1 MYVCTTFPGNSLLYK
16 KVINLCSSC
25 LVCLYVWS
33 KQFFSVLFSFISCY
47 IIDVFPFAINATTW
61 LISRIVFF
69 FTSQPDTYVCI
80 CVCLQLVCA
89 SLLVFISIENSLL
102 WQRSWLS
109 SVTTLSEQLAD
120 SYSQNQFPL
129 SNQCLST
136 GSLSKRSSTAL
147 TTAQISFSTIS
158 TGRDERDSVYLSL
171 FCW

>member
-1 MYVCTTFPGNSLLYK
+1 MYVRSNSSQFYSLLFPVTLSTCFRSPSMQQLDLFLALSSSLRRSQIHMY
-16 KVINLCSSC
+16 VFVFVYNL
-25 LVCLYVWS
+25 
-33 KQFFSVLFSFISCY
+33 
-47 IIDVFPFAINATTW
+47 
-61 LISRIVFF
+61 
-69 FTSQPDTYVCI
+69 
-80 CVCLQLVCA
+80 CA

-136 GSLSKRSSTAL
+136 GSFSKRSSTAL
-147 TTAQISFSTIS
+147 RTAQISFSTIS
-158 TGRDERDSVYLSL
+158 TGRDERDKVYLPL

>member
-1 MYVCTTFPGNSLLYK
+1 MYVRSNSSQFYSLLFPVTLSTCFRSPSMQQLDLFLALSSSLRRSQIHMY
-16 KVINLCSSC
+16 VFVFVYNL
-25 LVCLYVWS
+25 
-33 KQFFSVLFSFISCY
+33 
-47 IIDVFPFAINATTW
+47 
-61 LISRIVFF
+61 
-69 FTSQPDTYVCI
+69 
-80 CVCLQLVCA
+80 CA

-136 GSLSKRSSTAL
+136 GSFSKRSSTAL
-147 TTAQISFSTIS
+147 TTAQISFSTIL
-158 TGRDERDSVYLSL
+158 TGRDERDKVYLPL

>member
-1 MYVCTTFPGNSLLYK
+1 MYVRSNSSQFYSLLFP
-16 KVINLCSSC
+16 VTLSTCFRSPSMQQLDLFLALSSS
-25 LVCLYVWS
+25 L
-33 KQFFSVLFSFISCY
+33 
-47 IIDVFPFAINATTW
+47 
-61 LISRIVFF
+61 RR
-69 FTSQPDTYVCI
+69 SQVHMYVCI

>member
-1 MYVCTTFPGNSLLYK
+1 MYVRSNSSQFYSLLFP
-16 KVINLCSSC
+16 VTLSTCFRLPSMQQLDLFLALSSS
-25 LVCLYVWS
+25 L
-33 KQFFSVLFSFISCY
+33 
-47 IIDVFPFAINATTW
+47 
-61 LISRIVFF
+61 RR
-69 FTSQPDTYVCI
+69 SQIHMYVCI

-136 GSLSKRSSTAL
+136 GSFSKRSSNAL
-147 TTAQISFSTIS
+147 TTAQISFFTIS
-158 TGRDERDSVYLSL
+158 TGRDERDKVYLPL

>member
-1 MYVCTTFPGNSLLYK
+1 MYVRSNSSQFYSLLFPVTLSTCFRSPSMQQLDLFLALSSSLRRSQIHMY
-16 KVINLCSSC
+16 VFVFVYNL
-25 LVCLYVWS
+25 
-33 KQFFSVLFSFISCY
+33 
-47 IIDVFPFAINATTW
+47 
-61 LISRIVFF
+61 
-69 FTSQPDTYVCI
+69 
-80 CVCLQLVCA
+80 CA

-136 GSLSKRSSTAL
+136 GSFSKRSSTAL
-147 TTAQISFSTIS
+147 TTAQISFFTIS
-158 TGRDERDSVYLSL
+158 TGRDERDKVYLPL

>member
-1 MYVCTTFPGNSLLYK
+1 MYEASNSSQFYSLLFPVTLSTCFRLPSMQQLDLFLALSSSLRRSQIDMYVFVFVY
-16 KVINLCSSC
+16 NL
-25 LVCLYVWS
+25 
-33 KQFFSVLFSFISCY
+33 
-47 IIDVFPFAINATTW
+47 
-61 LISRIVFF
+61 
-69 FTSQPDTYVCI
+69 
-80 CVCLQLVCA
+80 CA

-158 TGRDERDSVYLSL
+158 TGRDERDKVYLPL

>member
-1 MYVCTTFPGNSLLYK
+1 MYVRSNSSQFYSLLFPVTLSTCFRSPSMQQLDLFLALSSSLRRSQIHMY
-16 KVINLCSSC
+16 VFVFVYNL
-25 LVCLYVWS
+25 
-33 KQFFSVLFSFISCY
+33 
-47 IIDVFPFAINATTW
+47 
-61 LISRIVFF
+61 
-69 FTSQPDTYVCI
+69 
-80 CVCLQLVCA
+80 CA

-136 GSLSKRSSTAL
+136 GSFSKRSSTAL

-171 FCW
+171 FYW